1 MTELDPDPP
10 RAHPAPTDTTAAL
23 ASRVAARA
31 AERFAGEALDRLL
44 AERLPGSDL
53 NTLLLHAFRRRA
65 RSRTFA
71 ELRDQLARQPLL
83 APSSADARRMH
94 AFDAAAFAAASKFEA
109 IDLSP
114 VQPLGTAAV
123 VGVDPNNVLAALRA
137 AEVAA
142 DPTTALALVAAE
154 RRRAAARGAEAPP
167 LRLCTSQR
175 VMRLQ
180 PVDHPGFT
188 PHFRLFAL
196 ATATRSGAARSPDVA
211 ERRAVLEHLDVWA
224 RLAAA
229 LPGAGFRLAGVR
241 VVLSDTRLVAAG
253 FARAG
258 VDAAALAR
266 VARAHRPEAGEHA
279 IAESGVVLPRASRE
293 LVADVAALGLDEP
306 MQALARGL
314 VDEIALPLRELHPA
328 VDVSF
333 DLARLEGLNYY
344 VGPTLRVFVQ
354 VAGGPELSVGD
365 GGALTWLAT
374 LLSDRRERWVTS
386 AVGTELL
393 VKLASGSGGG
403 GAGAAT
409 SSRPGEAP

>member
-1 MTELDPDPP
+1 MTDPDPETS
-10 RAHPAPTDTTAAL
+10 RAQPASSDTTASL
-23 ASRVAARA
+23 ASRAARRA
-31 AERFAGEALDRLL
+31 AERFAGEPLDALL
-44 AERLPGSDL
+44 AERLSGSDL

-65 RSRTFA
+65 RSRSFA

-83 APSSADARRMH
+83 APSSADLRRMH
-94 AFDAAAFAAASKFEA
+94 VFDTAAFAAASEFEA

-123 VGVDPNNVLAALRA
+123 VGVDPNNVLASLRA

-154 RRRAAARGAEAPP
+154 RRRAAPRGTEAPP

-196 ATATRSGAARSPDVA
+196 ATVARSGAARSPDAV

-229 LPGAGFRLAGVR
+229 LPEAGFRLAGMR
-241 VVLSDTRLVAAG
+241 VVLSDTRLVSAG

-258 VDAAALAR
+258 VDAGELAR
-266 VARAHRPEAGEHA
+266 VARAHRPEAGEEA
-279 IAESGVVLPRASRE
+279 IARSGVALPRASRE
-293 LVADVAALGLDEP
+293 LVSDVTALGLGEA
-306 MQALARGL
+306 MVAYAGAL
-314 VDEIALPLRELHPA
+314 VDEIARPLREVHPD

-344 VGPTLRVFVQ
+344 AGPTLRVYVQ

-365 GGALTWLAT
+365 GGALPWLTT

-386 AVGTELL
+386 AIGTELL
-393 VKLASGSGGG
+393 VKLADGC
-403 GAGAAT
+403 GAA
-409 SSRPGEAP
+409 SANEAAP

>member
-1 MTELDPDPP
+1 MTEPDPEP
-10 RAHPAPTDTTAAL
+10 SRAPSASTDTTARL
-23 ASRVAARA
+23 ASRIARRA
-31 AERFAGEALDRLL
+31 AERFAGEPLDALL
-44 AERLPGSDL
+44 AERLSGSDL

-83 APSSADARRMH
+83 APSSADLRRMH
-94 AFDAAAFAAASKFEA
+94 AFDAAAFAAASEFDA

-123 VGVDPNNVLAALRA
+123 VGVDPNNVLASLRA

-142 DPTTALALVAAE
+142 DPTTALVLVAAE
-154 RRRAAARGAEAPP
+154 RRRGERGTEAPP

-196 ATATRSGAARSPDVA
+196 ATARRSGAARSPDAV

-229 LPGAGFRLAGVR
+229 LPAAGFRLAGTR
-241 VVLSDTRLVAAG
+241 VVLSDTRLVSAC

-258 VDAAALAR
+258 VDAGELAR
-266 VARAHRPEAGEHA
+266 VARAHRPEAGEDA
-279 IAESGVVLPRASRE
+279 IARSGVALPRASRE
-293 LVADVAALGLDEP
+293 LVSDVTALGLDEA
-306 MQALARGL
+306 MVARAAGL
-314 VDEIALPLRELHPA
+314 VDEIARPLRELHPD

-344 VGPTLRVFVQ
+344 AGPTLRVYVQ

-365 GGALTWLAT
+365 GGALPWLAT

-386 AVGTELL
+386 AIGTELL
-393 VKLASGSGGG
+393 VKLADGG
-403 GAGAAT
+403 GAAAASAT
-409 SSRPGEAP
+409 EDDAP